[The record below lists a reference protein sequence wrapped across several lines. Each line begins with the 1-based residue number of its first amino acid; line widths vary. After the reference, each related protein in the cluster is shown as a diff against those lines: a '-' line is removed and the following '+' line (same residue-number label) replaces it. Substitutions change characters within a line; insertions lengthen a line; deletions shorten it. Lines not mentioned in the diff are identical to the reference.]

1 MSLSPGTP
9 PGADPESKPPV
20 PWHAAVRSCYEADAT
35 PMPHYLAAHHAL
47 ESAREAALASSADA
61 HGPRAM
67 VVGPTDAGKST
78 IGRVLLNYAHR
89 AGWEPT
95 AVDLDVGQGGITVP
109 GTLSATPVTGP
120 VGPAAEGLASDAPL
134 AFFYGHASP
143 SENPALFR
151 FTLDRLAGL
160 LAARAAA
167 SPPRSRA
174 RAAGWVINWMGWCEG
189 LGYDLLLHAAGAA
202 AVDTVFVV
210 GDEALAARLAGDLL
224 GAAAAAAASA
234 SASTPPT
241 PPPRVVTLP
250 RSPGV
255 TPRDPATRAADRAGR
270 VREYFFGPAAGP
282 PLSPVMTRV
291 KAADLGGAIHRAGG
305 GPRAPASALP
315 IGMAAVADP
324 LRIAPLPGPPGPDL
338 VHSLLAV
345 SHAGEAATMASS
357 NVAGFLYVAGYEPAG
372 GGTFTV
378 LAPCAGPRPGSLLL
392 AGTIK
397 VAGVCD

>member
-1 MSLSPGTP
+1 MLSVSPGTP
-9 PGADPESKPPV
+9 ANASAPA
-20 PWHAAVRSCYEADAT
+20 PWAAAVRLAYEADAT

-47 ESAREAALASSADA
+47 EKMREAALASPVAA

-78 IGRVLLNYAHR
+78 ISRVLLNYAHR

-109 GTLSATPVTGP
+109 GTLAATPVTGP
-120 VGPAAEGLASDAPL
+120 VGPAAEGLAADAPL

-143 SENPALFR
+143 SENPDLFR
-151 FTLDRLAGL
+151 FTADRLAGL
-160 LAARAAA
+160 LNARAAA
-167 SPPRSRA
+167 TPPRSRL
-174 RAAGWVINWMGWCEG
+174 RAAGWVVNWMGWCEG
-189 LGYDLLLHAAGAA
+189 LGYELLLHSAGALG
-202 AVDTVFVV
+202 VDAIFVV
-210 GDEALAARLAGDLL
+210 GDDPLAARLQEHTLR
-224 GAAAAAAASA
+224 AAAVPGA
-234 SASTPPT
+234 PPA
-241 PPPRVVTLP
+241 PMVVTLP

-282 PLSPVMTRV
+282 PLSPVMTRIR
-291 KAADLGGAIHRAGG
+291 AADLAAAIHRAGG

-324 LRIAPLPGPPGPDL
+324 LRVAPLAAPPGPDL

-345 SHAGEAATMASS
+345 SHAGDLESLAST
-357 NVAGFLYVAGYEPAG
+357 NVAGFLYVAAYEPAG
-372 GGTFTV
+372 GGTFSV
-378 LAPCAGPRPGSLLL
+378 LAPCAGKRPGELLL

-397 VAGVCD
+397 VAGVCE